1 MNNYN
6 INESK
11 GTPDIVRDI
20 INENSNDI
28 NDILKNKVDKILN
41 IKIDK
46 NLIIK
51 GKIKEKKLNCDLTI
65 RFFFKNVISY
75 SGNINFDNCIKSDFK
90 NCIITLNLPNKNIK
104 NINVYKSLSH
114 ELTHL
119 YELYQIKDVF
129 NTSSWIKSLYLVNFD
144 NLKLNQN
151 LITYF
156 RDLYYASLPH
166 EIRAN
171 LSSIEVFLLDLN
183 TNNKNILNQELKK
196 TNEWNK
202 YYAIYNFDPS
212 KYTKDLIHKYGLDFT
227 IRAFNLFNK
236 VTKNK
241 SKELKVE
248 GDLLSYFN
256 KWKKY
261 FNDISKDYKYKIDRK
276 LDEIS
281 NRLNTTDNKYIIE
294 KHEDKILSYNDY
306 LNDISENRDILLD
319 DILKIDINNY
329 F

>member
-1 MNNYN
+1 MRKYN

-11 GTPDIVRDI
+11 GTPDIVREI
-20 INENSNDI
+20 INENSDTI
-28 NDILKNKVDKILN
+28 NDILVNKIDKILN
-41 IKIDK
+41 IKINKSVIINGK
-46 NLIIK
+46 NKPKTLTCN
-51 GKIKEKKLNCDLTI
+51 LNI
-65 RFFFKNVISY
+65 SFIFKNVFNY
-75 SGNINFDNCIKSDFK
+75 NGNINFNNCIKSNFE
-90 NCIITLNLPNKNIK
+90 NCLITLILPNQNIK

-129 NTSSWIKSLYLVNFD
+129 NTSSWMKSLYLVHFD
-144 NLKLNQN
+144 ELKLNQN

-156 RDLYYASLPH
+156 RDLFYASLPH

-171 LSSIEVFLLDLN
+171 LSSIEVFLLDLD
-183 TNNKNILNQELKK
+183 TKDKKILKSELIK
-196 TNEWNK
+196 TTEWDK
-202 YYAIYNFDPS
+202 YNAINSFNPT
-212 KYTKDLIHKYGLDFT
+212 KYTNDLVLNYGLNFS
-227 IRAFNLFNK
+227 IRVFNLFNK

-241 SKELKVE
+241 SKPIKSEE
-248 GDLLSYFN
+248 DLLSYFN

-261 FNDISKDYKYKIDRK
+261 FIDISKDYKYRIDSK

-281 NRLNTTDNKYIIE
+281 NRTNNNNLYIIE
-294 KHEDKILSYNDY
+294 KHDDVILSYSDY

-319 DILKIDINNY
+319 ELLKIDFNNY